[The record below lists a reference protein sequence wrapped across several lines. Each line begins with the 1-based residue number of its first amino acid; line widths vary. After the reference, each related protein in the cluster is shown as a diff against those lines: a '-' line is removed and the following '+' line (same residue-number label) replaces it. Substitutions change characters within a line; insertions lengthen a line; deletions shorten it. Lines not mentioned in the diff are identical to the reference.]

1 MRAVSCKVDVFTS
14 ILDARGAGAAV
25 SLSSALLAKP
35 LMTALPKPEWK
46 TCTETSATISVA
58 APAGAVI
65 EYKEYPE
72 EWSAARTVDAADVAV
87 TIPNLNPGST
97 YNFRLAVGDDKG
109 PELVVDTQ
117 GAPAPRDRAHARG
130 APRRSAE
137 LHAEAAALRHTLR
150 GRLRRRRRRGA
161 RGSCSGGPAHPNNL
175 P

>member
-1 MRAVSCKVDVFTS
+1 
-14 ILDARGAGAAV
+14 
-25 SLSSALLAKP
+25 
-35 LMTALPKPEWK
+35 MTALPKPEWK

-150 GRLRRRRRRGA
+150 GRRRRRRRGA
-161 RGSCSGGPAHPNNL
+161 RGLRSSGPVHPNNL
-175 P
+175 TAY

>member
-1 MRAVSCKVDVFTS
+1 MARVTSNRLQSLGSKTHLQPLLVVPYRAT
-14 ILDARGAGAAV
+14 
-25 SLSSALLAKP
+25 
-35 LMTALPKPEWK
+35 MTALPKPEWK

-65 EYKEYPE
+65 EDKEYPE

-130 APRRSAE
+130 APPRSAE
-137 LHAEAAALRHTLR
+137 LHAEAAALRHTLS

-161 RGSCSGGPAHPNNL
+161 RGLRSSGPVHPNNL
-175 P
+175 TAY